1 MIKVYLNKK
10 LSSDNELILRLTNPE
25 DEIKLQCGYIEGVL
39 RAKDDWHLKV
49 RCCGRTYVI
58 LPEHI
63 NNILFVDYDEEEH
76 ICTELNTEF
85 DKLLL
90 RIYNSIQ
97 TLPLPQC
104 LEDVLRRY
112 YLKVKRYELN
122 YYELVE
128 ETNRM
133 KDEFLSR
140 LYDGG

>member
-1 MIKVYLNKK
+1 
-10 LSSDNELILRLTNPE
+10 LSLTNPK
-25 DEIKLQCGYIEGVL
+25 DELKLQHAYIDGIL
-39 RAKDDWHLKV
+39 RDKDDWHLKV

-63 NNILFVDYDEEEH
+63 NNIIFVDDDKEEH
-76 ICTELNTEF
+76 ICTELTTEF

-90 RIYNSIQ
+90 RIYENIQ

-104 LEDVLRRY
+104 LEDVLRKY

-140 LYDGG
+140 LCEIY